1 MFDSSSSVSGRSGRT
16 FGVSFALH
24 VLGVCGLV
32 LLGTV
37 SQSPL
42 NVTKNYRSVTIF
54 APTIPRI
61 DEWRVPLRQRR
72 RPVARPK
79 RVRVAQPL
87 ANAAPVRKA
96 LAADPPKVRIE
107 PAAPQAPVVAVR
119 TPPPVPLPAEP
130 PVSLVKT
137 GLLASAI
144 APEIPITPRETIQ
157 AAGFGQAS
165 AAQEAKPSLSVPAGP
180 SAFGEVAAGDGARWR
195 NARYERPTEGQ
206 AGFGQA
212 RAGTKWTS
220 GGKARSAGSSAAGFG
235 EVKAGSGT
243 RSGGA
248 TEDGPSKQAGFEEVV
263 YSDDAKTPAL
273 PGHRA
278 RPARSVKII
287 AKPRPEY
294 TTEARERKIE
304 GEVQLEILFAASG
317 DIDVLRVVQG
327 LGYGLDENAIEAAR
341 KIRFDPALRD
351 GEPVNLVAT
360 VHIRFQLAY

>member
-1 MFDSSSSVSGRSGRT
+1 MFENSSSVSGRSGRT
-16 FGVSFALH
+16 FGASFVLH
-24 VLGVCGLV
+24 VLGVFGLV

-37 SQSPL
+37 PQSSL
-42 NVTKNYRSVTIF
+42 NVTKNYRSVTIL
-54 APTIPRI
+54 APTIPPI
-61 DEWRVPLRQRR
+61 GDWRVPPPQRR
-72 RPVARPK
+72 RPVAPPK
-79 RVRVAQPL
+79 RIRVAQPR

-107 PAAPQAPVVAVR
+107 PAAPQAPAVAVR
-119 TPPPVPLPAEP
+119 TPPPAPLPAEP

-144 APEIPITPRETIQ
+144 APEIPIRSRETVE

-165 AAQEAKPSLSVPAGP
+165 VSQEAKPSLSVPAGP
-180 SAFGEVAAGDGARWR
+180 SDFGEVAASDGARWR
-195 NARYERPTEGQ
+195 TARYERPTEGE
-206 AGFGQA
+206 AAFGQA
-212 RAGTKWTS
+212 RTGTKWTS
-220 GGKARSAGSSAAGFG
+220 GGKTRLTGTGAAAFG
-235 EVKAGSGT
+235 EVKAGSGSA
-243 RSGGA
+243 RGGA
-248 TEDGPSKQAGFEEVV
+248 TEDGPPKQAGFEEVV

-278 RPARSVKII
+278 RPSSGVKII

-294 TTEARERKIE
+294 TAEARDRQVE

-341 KIRFDPALRD
+341 KIRFEPARRD